1 MCDRYRHDLVRD
13 WATSLRCD
21 AIFSVFKIGDG
32 VLVQISE
39 NKDFSLLALQR
50 FVRFKVTGRQIAA
63 DDAPMTG
70 DPNHLPVVVAGILD
84 TSAMISLRFFVHDV
98 NCRISAAQPSPIQQ
112 LAIRPI
118 PVKMPKLYSACPE
131 R

>member
-32 VLVQISE
+32 VIVQISE
-39 NKDFSLLALQR
+39 NKDFSLPALQR
-50 FVRFKVTGRQIAA
+50 LLMFKFTGRQIAA

-70 DPNHLPVVVAGILD
+70 DPNHLLGSGRRHSRYISHDLTPVL
-84 TSAMISLRFFVHDV
+84 
-98 NCRISAAQPSPIQQ
+98 C
-112 LAIRPI
+112 
-118 PVKMPKLYSACPE
+118 K
-131 R
+131 